1 MGRPPVLPK
10 KKKDGFWLEV
20 RNKGAKTGTILIRD
34 SYVAMMQAAKQYE
47 TTKDVIILG
56 EHKNGK
62 KWKKRPQKQ
71 KRQKKPEIGFIC
83 KPKAT
88 RGSLFYCSG

>member
-47 TTKDVIILG
+47 MTKDVIILG

-62 KWKKRPQKQ
+62 KVEEKSTKTKKAK
-71 KRQKKPEIGFIC
+71 E
-83 KPKAT
+83 A
-88 RGSLFYCSG
+88 

>member
-20 RNKGAKTGTILIRD
+20 RNKGARTGTILIRD
-34 SYVAMMQAAKQYE
+34 SHQAMMQAAKQYE
-47 TTKDVIILG
+47 MTKDVIILG

-62 KWKKRPQKQ
+62 KVDSEKAKAKKAK
-71 KRQKKPEIGFIC
+71 E
-83 KPKAT
+83 AD
-88 RGSLFYCSG
+88 L

>member
-20 RNKGAKTGTILIRD
+20 RNKGARSGTILIRD
-34 SYVAMMQAAKQYE
+34 SHQAMMQAAKQYE
-47 TTKDVIILG
+47 MTKDVIIMG

-62 KWKKRPQKQ
+62 KVDDKSKAKKTK
-71 KRQKKPEIGFIC
+71 E
-83 KPKAT
+83 A
-88 RGSLFYCSG
+88 

>member
-20 RNKGAKTGTILIRD
+20 RNKGARTGTILIRD
-34 SYVAMMQAAKQYE
+34 SYQAMMQAAKQYE
-47 TTKDVIILG
+47 MTKDVIILG

-62 KWKKRPQKQ
+62 KVEEKAKTKKSK
-71 KRQKKPEIGFIC
+71 ED
-83 KPKAT
+83 
-88 RGSLFYCSG
+88 

>member
-20 RNKGAKTGTILIRD
+20 RNKGARTGTILIRD
-34 SYVAMMQAAKQYE
+34 SYQAMMQAAKQYE
-47 TTKDVIILG
+47 MTKDVIILG

-62 KWKKRPQKQ
+62 KVEDKTK
-71 KRQKKPEIGFIC
+71 
-83 KPKAT
+83 T
-88 RGSLFYCSG
+88 RKSKED